1 MVIAFQKARLTI
13 NKTIPF
19 EIGIN
24 NVSTI
29 YSLIFDAIHK
39 FINGMCRFKLYLI
52 FYNDLNTYIYLNYAV
67 YLQLSD
73 AL

>member
-1 MVIAFQKARLTI
+1 MWVLYK
-13 NKTIPF
+13 K
-19 EIGIN
+19 
-24 NVSTI
+24 

-52 FYNDLNTYIYLNYAV
+52 FYSDLNAYIYLNYAV

>member
-1 MVIAFQKARLTI
+1 M

-24 NVSTI
+24 NVRTI

-39 FINGMCRFKLYLI
+39 FINGMFRFKLYLI
-52 FYNDLNTYIYLNYAV
+52 FHNDLNAYIYLNYAV
-67 YLQLSD
+67 YL
-73 AL
+73 